1 MDNKIKHLEFIQD
14 VIKRMASNSFL
25 LKGWSV
31 AIVSAIFALSA
42 KDANPRIIFFALV
55 PAIAFWLLDG
65 YFLATER
72 AFRGLYNQ
80 VRGKAEED
88 IDFSMDFTPFLK
100 GKRDWLT
107 VSFSPTIRAFHGA
120 IVTSI
125 LLALYFLGG
134 FTLLFA
140 WLKSFGI
147 CA

>member
-1 MDNKIKHLEFIQD
+1 MDNKIKHLEFIQG
-14 VIKRMASNSFL
+14 VINRMASNSFL

-31 AIVSAIFALSA
+31 VVVSALFALSA
-42 KDANPRIIFFALV
+42 KDANPRFSFFALV

-80 VRGKAEED
+80 VRGKEEKD
-88 IDFSMDFTPFLK
+88 IDFSMNFTPFLK

-120 IVTSI
+120 IVACI
-125 LLALYFLGG
+125 LLSSYFLGG
-134 FTLLFA
+134 FDPLLA
-140 WLKSFGI
+140 WLQSCGSR
-147 CA
+147 